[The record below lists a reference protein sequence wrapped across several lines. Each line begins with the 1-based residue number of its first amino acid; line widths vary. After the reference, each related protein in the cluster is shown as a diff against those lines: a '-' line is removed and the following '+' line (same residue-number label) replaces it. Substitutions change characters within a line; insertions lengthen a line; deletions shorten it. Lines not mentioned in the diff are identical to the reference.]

1 MLVFLGYTFLVAYN
15 NVDVFK
21 YGSGIYTLVL
31 LSNCYFAAVFLTL
44 WIYLY
49 FENEGKAYPC
59 SVESHEWCEMSNKK
73 TIMPMRIYPCF
84 YE

>member
-1 MLVFLGYTFLVAYN
+1 MLVFLGYTFLVAIYN

-44 WIYLY
+44 
-49 FENEGKAYPC
+49 
-59 SVESHEWCEMSNKK
+59 
-73 TIMPMRIYPCF
+73 
-84 YE
+84 